1 MGRCF
6 YSSPTYLLQSRHLTK
21 PSRVSD
27 STSGPVQTMLSSCWG
42 FSKPLQEKKNKIRF
56 FSTTT
61 VLAYSVYRVEAAAD
75 LEAPDPDAG
84 VGERRWTTTLVTSCT
99 SKLDPFQTFIRVF
112 ELFVW

>member
-1 MGRCF
+1 MLGILEAIAGQKKKQNKWF
-6 YSSPTYLLQSRHLTK
+6 LLSNHYR
-21 PSRVSD
+21 
-27 STSGPVQTMLSSCWG
+27 SGVQ
-42 FSKPLQEKKNKIRF
+42 
-56 FSTTT
+56 
-61 VLAYSVYRVEAAAD
+61 VYRVEAAAD